1 MVKSENVDNNTRVRH
16 YSDAGYRIRQIETG
30 IIYDDAVDV
39 LPCRYTYEE
48 TNEPISIPEP
58 DHIPAWD
65 VTQSEYIHEGDRVSR
80 DGVTYRCISGHYAA
94 WSKQPPNETYWE
106 EETDEMA

>member
-1 MVKSENVDNNTRVRH
+1 MIKTETLAGGRVRT
-16 YSDAGYRIRQIETG
+16 YSDAGFRIRQIKTG
-30 IIYDDAVDV
+30 IIYDDAVDSV
-39 LPCRYTYEE
+39 PHEYEE
-48 TNEPISIPEP
+48 TDEPIPIPVP

-80 DGVTYRCISGHYAA
+80 DGVIYRCISGHYAA
-94 WSKQPPNETYWE
+94 WNKQPPNEDYWE